1 MLAALSV
8 ETDAVVLLPPVV
20 EERSQPS
27 SQLQH
32 LRLTHNPNI
41 ATKSIFTWRN
51 SREPTVDMLVN

>member
-1 MLAALSV
+1 MLALSV
-8 ETDAVVLLPPVV
+8 ETDVCVLLPLVV

-27 SQLQH
+27 SQLQR
-32 LRLTHNPNI
+32 LRLTHKPNI